1 MGRPKEVMAFLRG
14 KLLSINGDSS
24 LLEEILDELER
35 FYEEVSRK
43 DRISE
48 KELRKLELYKELLI
62 NALRRVPG

>member
-1 MGRPKEVMAFLRG
+1 MAFLRG